1 MSVFLSEEDKQ
12 ILAWAKAKKKQEE
25 NNPQDGIPTVA
36 ASPVDDA
43 VLKDHGLRITQLEA
57 KSKDNKIK
65 RDFDIKIDAVAR
77 ASMGLTQQVATVM
90 SDVNKLRKESEEQ
103 NTFRRNEIKGLRSTI
118 ETLEEKVETHDRSIK
133 THRQELNTLNLK
145 L

>member
-1 MSVFLSEEDKQ
+1 MSVFLSEEDKD
-12 ILAWAKAKKKQEE
+12 ILAWAKKKKKAEE
-25 NNPQDGIPTVA
+25 EKNPQDGIPTVA

-57 KSKDNKIK
+57 KSKDNKSK
-65 RDFDIKIDAVAR
+65 FDKSIAGMAK
-77 ASMGLTQQVATVM
+77 ASMGLTQQVAIVM

-103 NTFRRNEIKGLRSTI
+103 NTFRRNEIKGLRTTI